1 MLVIRNIDKLYA
13 INAMQVEI
21 ISIGT
26 ESIFY
31 KFKFTHESYDSD
43 LAYILHRHGF
53 DKNKFEGNLIVDG
66 GKPNRYDLD
75 SKHLSDPFKF
85 ISFLNEIVYDYDNVT
100 NK

>member
-1 MLVIRNIDKLYA
+1 MLVIKNIDKLYA

-26 ESIFY
+26 ESNYY
-31 KFKFTHESYDSD
+31 KFIFEHENYHAD
-43 LAYILHRHGF
+43 LAFILNRYEF

-66 GKPNRYDLD
+66 GKLNRYDLD
-75 SKHLSDPFKF
+75 SKHLADPFTF
-85 ISFLNEIVYDYDNVT
+85 IKFLNEVVYDYDIIT

>member
-1 MLVIRNIDKLYA
+1 MLVIRNIDKVYP

-26 ESIFY
+26 ESSFY

-43 LAYILHRHGF
+43 LEYILYRYGF

-66 GKPNRYDLD
+66 GNPNRYDLD
-75 SKHLSDPFKF
+75 TKHLADPFKL
-85 ISFLNEIVYDYDNVT
+85 ISFLNEIVYDYDIIT